1 MKLARSLA
9 HGIACLVLLL
19 VILAV
24 GIIIFD
30 ERQSRILG
38 GNDTT
43 VEEMT
48 QNIKY
53 GGERGEK

>member
-1 MKLARSLA
+1 MRFARSLA